1 MFRQINKCLIGLIF
15 CFIPIFSWAAKIAL
29 PTALAHTLYSFENK
43 GPFYNIDIYVKWE
56 VQPITDTGT
65 YAGFQFYFQNGGGGY
80 FGTQIDSYGKKAIFS
95 IWDAD
100 GTSMTA
106 LPLSGCVRF
115 GHEGNG
121 SQCIKPYEWV
131 AGREYMIRI
140 WVLDKNASGVNWG
153 AWIKDT
159 VTNEETLIGV
169 INLKNSNGYEGY
181 GWLTSGAIGFSEHY
195 GYGSVDACHLLPYS
209 KITWRGPYANNNEF
223 MASRVESSFASTECY
238 NSNIEGGQKP
248 FVTVESGGGTVRKTQ
263 SGSSLWEQFGLSVV
277 RQGNGSVRSMSGD
290 IDCGARCSANFSSG
304 TLVTMTAQ
312 GAAGSQFSGWGG
324 ACSGINHQCSVLM
337 NSSRSVTAYFT
348 TVTSSR
354 TLTLT
359 KEGNGKGSVT
369 SIPSSSNLVNCQ
381 ENCSGFSNSIP
392 GDTSITLMAQ
402 PAEGSKFLGWGGY
415 CSGTNNCNIAAGN
428 TSVSITANFA
438 TNDGD
443 GGVLADNVAFVKQ
456 QYLDFWGYVPDA
468 ATLNSWVNQL
478 KSGFSTRAG
487 IVQYLMQSDPF
498 QGRLGSIIRLYT
510 AYFKRLPDYEGL
522 MYWYSNMYPT
532 NGGQGSNLVYVSD
545 AFANSNEFV
554 MTYGS
559 LDNFAFV
566 TRVYQNV
573 LGRSPEPGG
582 YAYWVGRLADGM
594 PRGEV
599 MVGFS
604 ESAEN
609 RQASINSQL
618 IILAYVG
625 MLHRAPQSSEHAR
638 WLADIQAGRADALS
652 LINALLQ
659 SSEYL
664 ARF

>member
-223 MASRVESSFASTECY
+223 MASRSD
-238 NSNIEGGQKP
+238 Q
-248 FVTVESGGGTVRKTQ
+248 FV
-263 SGSSLWEQFGLSVV
+263 
-277 RQGNGSVRSMSGD
+277 
-290 IDCGARCSANFSSG
+290 
-304 TLVTMTAQ
+304 
-312 GAAGSQFSGWGG
+312 
-324 ACSGINHQCSVLM
+324 
-337 NSSRSVTAYFT
+337 
-348 TVTSSR
+348 
-354 TLTLT
+354 
-359 KEGNGKGSVT
+359 
-369 SIPSSSNLVNCQ
+369 
-381 ENCSGFSNSIP
+381 
-392 GDTSITLMAQ
+392 
-402 PAEGSKFLGWGGY
+402 
-415 CSGTNNCNIAAGN
+415 
-428 TSVSITANFA
+428 
-438 TNDGD
+438 
-443 GGVLADNVAFVKQ
+443 
-456 QYLDFWGYVPDA
+456 
-468 ATLNSWVNQL
+468 
-478 KSGFSTRAG
+478 
-487 IVQYLMQSDPF
+487 
-498 QGRLGSIIRLYT
+498 
-510 AYFKRLPDYEGL
+510 
-522 MYWYSNMYPT
+522 
-532 NGGQGSNLVYVSD
+532 
-545 AFANSNEFV
+545 
-554 MTYGS
+554 
-559 LDNFAFV
+559 
-566 TRVYQNV
+566 
-573 LGRSPEPGG
+573 
-582 YAYWVGRLADGM
+582 
-594 PRGEV
+594 
-599 MVGFS
+599 
-604 ESAEN
+604 
-609 RQASINSQL
+609 
-618 IILAYVG
+618 
-625 MLHRAPQSSEHAR
+625 
-638 WLADIQAGRADALS
+638 
-652 LINALLQ
+652 
-659 SSEYL
+659 
-664 ARF
+664 

>member
-1 MFRQINKCLIGLIF
+1 MLKQINKYLIGLIF
-15 CFIPIFSWAAKIAL
+15 CFLPIFSWAAKVAL
-29 PTALAHTLYSFENK
+29 PTALAHTLYSFEEK

-290 IDCGARCSANFSSG
+290 IDCGTRCSAIFQSG
-304 TLVTMTAQ
+304 TSVTMMAQ
-312 GAAGSQFSGWGG
+312 PAAGSQFSGWGG
-324 ACSGINHQCSVLM
+324 ACSGTNPLCSVLM
-337 NSSRSVTAYFT
+337 NSNRSVTAYFT
-348 TVTSSR
+348 TITSSR
-354 TLTLT
+354 LLTLT
-359 KEGNGKGSVT
+359 KGGNGQGSVT
-369 SIPSSSNLVNCQ
+369 SLPENWVNCQ
-381 ENCSGFSNSIP
+381 TNCSGLSSSIP
-392 GDTSITLMAQ
+392 ANLEVTLMAQ
-402 PAEGSKFLGWGGY
+402 PAEGSQFAGWGGA
-415 CSGTNNCNIAAGN
+415 CSGAGNCKIATGN
-428 TSVSITANFA
+428 TSVGIIANF
-438 TNDGD
+438 TSNQ
-443 GGVLADNVAFVKQ
+443 GGGGILADHATFVKQ
-456 QYLDFWGYVPDA
+456 QYLDFWGQTPDSD
-468 ATLNSWVNQL
+468 TVTNWVSQIKL
-478 KSGFSTRAG
+478 GFATRAG
-487 IVQYLMQSDPF
+487 VVQYLMQSDQF
-498 QGRLGSIIRLYT
+498 EGRLGPIIRLYT

-522 MYWYSNMYPT
+522 MYWYGNMYPM
-532 NGGQGSNLVYVSD
+532 NGGQGSNLVHVSD
-545 AFANSNEFV
+545 AFANSKEFV
-554 MTYGS
+554 ITYGA
-559 LDNFAFV
+559 LDNSAFV

-594 PRGEV
+594 PRGEL

-618 IILAYVG
+618 IVLTYVG
-625 MLHRAPQSSEHAR
+625 MLRRPPQSSEHAN
-638 WLADIQAGRADALS
+638 WLADIQAGRADVLS
-652 LINALLQ
+652 LIDALLQ